1 MNNSP
6 IGRKKWAI
14 PEGYI
19 PTYSHTTGRDLTSHD
34 ALCILNASGEE
45 AHIEITIFF
54 SDRDP
59 LGPYRVTVPPRRT
72 KHVRFNDFE
81 DPEIIPKGVD
91 YSSLIKSNI
100 EVVVQYTR
108 LDSRQAEN
116 ALMTTIAFA
125 CDNY

>member
-1 MNNSP
+1 MQQRP
-6 IGRKKWAI
+6 
-14 PEGYI
+14 
-19 PTYSHTTGRDLTSHD
+19 SHD
-34 ALCILNASGEE
+34 ALCILNASDQE

-59 LGPYRVTVPPRRT
+59 VGPYRVIVPARRT
-72 KHVRFNDFE
+72 KHVRFNDLE

-91 YSSLIKSNI
+91 YSSLIESNV

-125 CDNY
+125 CDN

>member
-1 MNNSP
+1 MKYPS

-19 PTYSHTTGRDLTSHD
+19 PTYSHTTGRDLISHD
-34 ALCILNASGEE
+34 AICILNASSTE
-45 AHIEITIFF
+45 AQIAITIFF

-59 LGPYRVTVPPRRT
+59 AGPFRIVVPPRRT
-72 KHVRFNDFE
+72 KHVRVNDLQ
-81 DPEIIPKGVD
+81 DPEIIPKGVE
-91 YSSLIKSNI
+91 YSSLIESNI

-116 ALMTTIAFA
+116 ALMTTVAFA
-125 CDNY
+125 CDN